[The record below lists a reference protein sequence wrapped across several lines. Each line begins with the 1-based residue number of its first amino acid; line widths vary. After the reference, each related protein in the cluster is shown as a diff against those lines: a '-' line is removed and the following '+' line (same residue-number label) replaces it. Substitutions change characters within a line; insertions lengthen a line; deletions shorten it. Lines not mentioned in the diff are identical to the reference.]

1 MSISRRRTRELLLK
15 SLYAR
20 SELHESF
27 DRDIFLSTH
36 HDEDE
41 AFMDKAYFDAM
52 ESSLLS
58 HEKELI
64 SIIARLAP
72 KFELST
78 MPVLH
83 ILFIMIA
90 LSEILYFHIE
100 EIPTAVSV
108 NEAIELAKKFSD
120 EHGKAF
126 VNGTLATFLRDKDTL
141 LSSLSL
147 VSFSLFS

>member
-1 MSISRRRTRELLLK
+1 
-15 SLYAR
+15 
-20 SELHESF
+20 
-27 DRDIFLSTH
+27 LSTH

-41 AFMDKAYFDAM
+41 AFMDRVYFDAM
-52 ESSLLS
+52 ESSILLN
-58 HEKELI
+58 EKDLI
-64 SIIARLAP
+64 SLIARLAP

-90 LSEILYFHIE
+90 LSEILYFRIE
-100 EIPTAVSV
+100 EIPPAVSV

-120 EHGKAF
+120 DHGKAF

-141 LSSLSL
+141 LASFPP
-147 VSFSLFS
+147 VTFSLFS